1 MVGGCVSLGM
11 YLECKYISHQ
21 ELQLDI
27 TSFEF
32 LALVSIVIDRM
43 KTIFLS
49 ITPSM
54 FPGTP
59 VGQEASTV
67 FGWTCIILS
76 CVFWY

>member
-1 MVGGCVSLGM
+1 MVRGCVSLGI
-11 YLECKYISHQ
+11 YLECKYISHE
-21 ELQLDI
+21 ELQLDV

-32 LALVSIVIDRM
+32 LALTSIVIDKMRN
-43 KTIFLS
+43 IFLS

-67 FGWTCIILS
+67 FGWT
-76 CVFWY
+76 